1 MARPLRIE
9 FPGALYHVTSRGNER
24 KAIFRDDGD
33 RTAFLERLAAVVARQ
48 RLRVHA
54 YALMRN
60 HYHLLLETP
69 EGDLARALAQLNGAY
84 TQEFNRRHHR
94 SGHLLQGRYK
104 AILVDKDS
112 YLLELSRYI
121 HLNPVRVG
129 EVRTAWKYPWS
140 SAAAYVGKVPVPA
153 FLTVAEVLGS
163 FGPRPSVARQRYAAF
178 LAEGSAQGV
187 ASPWPAVEG
196 QVLLGDEH
204 WVERMKRRL
213 AARPVPQDTVAA
225 KTLRPRPALSAV
237 LTQVCRAAQVAP
249 ATVRRRR
256 GGRGGWARPV
266 AMVLAWEVCG
276 LSQREIGQA
285 FGVGPYAVSKAI
297 TRAANLAAETG
308 KVGRAVRQLKS
319 LFNG

>member
-33 RTAFLERLAAVVARQ
+33 RTRFLERLAAVVARQ
-48 RLRVHA
+48 RLRIHA

-60 HYHLLLETP
+60 HYHLLVETP
-69 EGDLARALAQLNGAY
+69 EGNLAKALAQLNGAY

-94 SGHLLQGRYK
+94 SGHLLQGRYR

-140 SAAAYVGKVPVPA
+140 SAAAYVGMVPA
-153 FLTVAEVLGS
+153 PEFLTMEEVLGS
-163 FGPRPSVARQRYAAF
+163 FGQRPAVAWRRYAAF
-178 LAEGSAQGV
+178 LAEGSAQGA
-187 ASPWPAVEG
+187 ASPWAAVQG

-213 AARPVPQDTVAA
+213 VGQPVPQGTVAA
-225 KTLRPRPALSAV
+225 KSLRPRPALSAV
-237 LTQVCRAAQVAP
+237 LTQVCRTAQVDP
-249 ATVRRRR
+249 AALRRPR
-256 GGRGGWARPV
+256 GGRGSWARPV
-266 AMVLAWEVCG
+266 AMALAWEVCG
-276 LSQREIGQA
+276 LNQREIGQE
-285 FGVGPYAVSKAI
+285 FGVSAYAVSKAI
-297 TRAANLAAETG
+297 ARAADLAAETG
-308 KVGRAVRQLKS
+308 KMGRAVRQLNS
-319 LFNG
+319 IFRG

>member
-33 RTAFLERLAAVVARQ
+33 RTRFLERLAAVVARQ
-48 RLRVHA
+48 RLRIHA

-60 HYHLLLETP
+60 HYHLLVETP
-69 EGDLARALAQLNGAY
+69 EGNLARALAQLNGTY

-104 AILVDKDS
+104 AILVDKDA

-121 HLNPVRVG
+121 HLNPVRAG

-140 SAAAYVGKVPVPA
+140 SAAAYVGKVA
-153 FLTVAEVLGS
+153 AAACLTVEEVLGAFS
-163 FGPRPSVARQRYAAF
+163 PRPSVARQRYAAF
-178 LAEGSAQGV
+178 LAEGVAQAV
-187 ASPWPAVEG
+187 ASPWAAVEG

-204 WVERMKRRL
+204 WVEQMKRRL
-213 AARPVPQDTVAA
+213 AGRPVPQGTVAA
-225 KTLRPRPALSAV
+225 KALRPRPALATV
-237 LTQVCRAAQVAP
+237 LTQVCRAAQMDP
-249 ATVRRRR
+249 ATMRRPR

-266 AMVLAWEVCG
+266 AMALAWQVCG
-276 LSQREIGQA
+276 LNQREIGQE
-285 FGVGPYAVSKAI
+285 FGVSSYAVSKAI
-297 TRAANLAAETG
+297 TRAAKLAAETG
-308 KVGRAVRQLKS
+308 KVGQAVRRLNS
-319 LFNG
+319 LFSG

>member
-33 RTAFLERLAAVVARQ
+33 RTRFLERLAAVVARQ
-48 RLRVHA
+48 RLRIHA

-60 HYHLLLETP
+60 HYHLLVETP
-69 EGDLARALAQLNGAY
+69 EGNLPQALAQLNGAY

-112 YLLELSRYI
+112 YLFELSRYI

-140 SAAAYVGKVPVPA
+140 SAAAYVGKVAPPV
-153 FLTVAEVLGS
+153 FLTVDAVLGGFS
-163 FGPRPSVARQRYAAF
+163 PRPSVARQRYQTF
-178 LAEGSAQGV
+178 LAEGIALRG
-187 ASPWPAVEG
+187 ASPWAAVQG
-196 QVLLGDEH
+196 QVLLGDER
-204 WVERMKRRL
+204 WVEQMKRRL
-213 AARPVPQDTVAA
+213 AGRPVPEGTVAA
-225 KTLRPRPALSAV
+225 KALRPRPALDAV
-237 LTQVCRAAQVAP
+237 LTQVCQAAQVDA
-249 ATVRRRR
+249 AAVRRPR

-266 AMVLAWEVCG
+266 AMALAWEVCG
-276 LSQREIGQA
+276 LNQREIGQE
-285 FGVGPYAVSKAI
+285 FGVSPYAVSKAI
-297 TRAANLAAETG
+297 ARAATLAAETG
-308 KVGRAVRQLKS
+308 RVGRAVRQLNS
-319 LFNG
+319 FFSG